1 MDARVYGRRTTVL
14 MLMGEP
20 ALVRLARSIL
30 EPLRKV
36 CGEATFRPDSLASA
50 CAIDVVVVQLAA
62 VDPDTLAK
70 VRSAYPDAALIVLS
84 PERRETDCIAAL
96 DMGADYLP
104 RPFSPYDLAAR
115 VRVAE
120 LRRFAATGRPRIYRH
135 GALTFDLFTG
145 KLSIN
150 GRVVELAP
158 SECALFALLAARAGV
173 VVAFESLLDEAGL
186 AGSRHGRSALRCGVL
201 RLRRKIEREPLHPE
215 ILLAEIGVGYRLA
228 PPIDELSR
236 GPRDGNP
243 DRPKSGEPGQSV

>member
-14 MLMGEP
+14 MLMDEP

-30 EPLRKV
+30 EPGRKV
-36 CGEATFRPDSLASA
+36 CGEATFRPESLASA
-50 CAIDVVVVQLAA
+50 RAIDVVVIERNA
-62 VDPDTLAK
+62 VDPDALAK
-70 VRSAYPDAALIVLS
+70 VQSAYPDAALIVLS

-96 DMGADYLP
+96 DMDADYLP

-135 GALTFDLFTG
+135 RTLTFDLFTG

-150 GRVVELAP
+150 GRAVALAP
-158 SECALFALLAARAGV
+158 SERALFALLAARAGV

-186 AGSRHGRSALRCGVL
+186 AGSRHGRAALRCCVL

-228 PPIDELSR
+228 LPTDGPVR
-236 GPRDGNP
+236 RPRDSLP
-243 DRPKSGEPGQSV
+243 DDPK

>member
-14 MLMGEP
+14 MLMDDT

-30 EPLRKV
+30 EPGRKV
-36 CGEATFRPDSLASA
+36 SGRAPLGPELLPAARTA
-50 CAIDVVVVQLAA
+50 DVVVIELNA
-62 VDPDTLAK
+62 VDPDTLAA
-70 VRSAYPDAALIVLS
+70 VRSAHPDAALIVLS

-104 RPFSPYDLAAR
+104 RPFSPCDLAAR

-120 LRRFAATGRPRIYRH
+120 LRRFAATGRPRVYRH

-150 GRVVELAP
+150 DRVVELAP
-158 SECALFALLAARAGV
+158 SERALFALLAARAGV

-186 AGSRHGRSALRCGVL
+186 AGSRHGRSALRGCVL
-201 RLRRKIEREPLHPE
+201 RLRRKIERKPLHPE

-228 PPIDELSR
+228 PPTSGPVR
-236 GPRDGNP
+236 RPRDSLP
-243 DRPKSGEPGQSV
+243 DDRKRA